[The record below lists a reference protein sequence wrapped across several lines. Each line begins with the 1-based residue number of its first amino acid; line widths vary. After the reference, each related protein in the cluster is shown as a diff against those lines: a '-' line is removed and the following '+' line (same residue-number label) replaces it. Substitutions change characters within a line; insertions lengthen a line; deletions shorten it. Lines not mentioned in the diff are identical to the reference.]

1 MPACRHDGDGRG
13 GCRHPNAER
22 PWSYLII
29 SVLDAERS
37 RRSHGPGQRYD
48 VAARPRRGVRRT
60 CRAARGRRTPGPS
73 VTADESARACPAC
86 GAFASRVRGSAVP
99 RPRDLPYGDSGLGF
113 LWHKR
118 RWFCR
123 EPRCP
128 RRSFTGQIAQIP
140 AGAYVMHLQRTTM
153 INPGAASCTP
163 PTHTR
168 SRRGESV
175 GRARRERIT

>member
-1 MPACRHDGDGRG
+1 M
-13 GCRHPNAER
+13 
-22 PWSYLII
+22 
-29 SVLDAERS
+29 
-37 RRSHGPGQRYD
+37 
-48 VAARPRRGVRRT
+48 
-60 CRAARGRRTPGPS
+60 
-73 VTADESARACPAC
+73 
-86 GAFASRVRGSAVP
+86 RGSAVP